1 MSDKHIVQY
10 YNQVAQQRED
20 ALKTIQEVD
29 EMCANNVLSP
39 ERLKEI
45 KNNVQ
50 LNIQPILE
58 NYMTLSYIMYLLN
71 MPNKKEKQKKYIKQH
86 RKPVES
92 IPHKN
97 TQHGV
102 MEENNNAIKN
112 IEMENRGRWYKWIT

>member
-1 MSDKHIVQY
+1 MAVKHVVQY
-10 YNQVAQQRED
+10 FNQVAQQRED

-39 ERLKEI
+39 ERLEEI

-71 MPNKKEKQKKYIKQH
+71 MPNKKEKQKKYIKQN
-86 RKPVES
+86 RKQVES
-92 IPHKN
+92 IPYKN
-97 TQHGV
+97 TQDGV
-102 MEENNNAIKN
+102 VEENNNAIKN
-112 IEMENRGRWYKWIT
+112 IEMENRGR

>member
-1 MSDKHIVQY
+1 MSVKHIVQY
-10 YNQVAQQRED
+10 FNQVAQQRED

-39 ERLKEI
+39 ERLEEI

-71 MPNKKEKQKKYIKQH
+71 MPNKKEKQKKYVKQN
-86 RKPVES
+86 RKQVES

-97 TQHGV
+97 TQDGV

-112 IEMENRGRWYKWIT
+112 IEKEMVMSNEQQEN

>member
-1 MSDKHIVQY
+1 MSVKHIVQY
-10 YNQVAQQRED
+10 FNQVAQQRED

-39 ERLKEI
+39 ERLEEI

-71 MPNKKEKQKKYIKQH
+71 MPNKKEKQKKYIKQN
-86 RKPVES
+86 RKQVES
-92 IPHKN
+92 IPYKN
-97 TQHGV
+97 TQDGV

-112 IEMENRGRWYKWIT
+112 IEMENRGGDINE

>member
-1 MSDKHIVQY
+1 MSVKHVVQY
-10 YNQVAQQRED
+10 FNQVAQQRED

-39 ERLKEI
+39 ERLEEI

-71 MPNKKEKQKKYIKQH
+71 MPNKKEKQKKYIKQN
-86 RKPVES
+86 RKQVES
-92 IPHKN
+92 IPYKN
-97 TQHGV
+97 TQDGV

-112 IEMENRGRWYKWIT
+112 IEMENRGGDINE